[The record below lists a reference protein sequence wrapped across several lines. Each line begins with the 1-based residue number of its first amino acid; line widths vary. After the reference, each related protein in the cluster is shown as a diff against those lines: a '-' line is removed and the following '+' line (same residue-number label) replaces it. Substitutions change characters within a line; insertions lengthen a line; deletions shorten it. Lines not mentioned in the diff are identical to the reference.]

1 MVNLSLLIHFSQGKI
16 IANFIWVSWSKF
28 MLHIRRIAGYSI
40 AVQERVVEFSASQN
54 YSSLQHQL
62 SSAQWWW
69 WCWWDNADDDN
80 DDDDDDGGEVVTLQR
95 KFLRLG
101 SILSFCPDEKSK
113 NPTRWLRGRG
123 SSANSSRPEFEFL
136 IRTLPPLL
144 QLRRLHIESN
154 IC

>member
-1 MVNLSLLIHFSQGKI
+1 MQNGRFFSEERNKVCKNRTG
-16 IANFIWVSWSKF
+16 SSG
-28 MLHIRRIAGYSI
+28 GYN
-40 AVQERVVEFSASQN
+40 VDDD
-54 YSSLQHQL
+54 
-62 SSAQWWW
+62 
-69 WCWWDNADDDN
+69 DNAADDDGDDNAADDDNDDGADDDN